1 MVVGGISEG
10 DAGKGAWCERRRV
23 EARRRS
29 VYGICCRFAIAGNA
43 RGTWVRGFLL
53 EYYVSR

>member
-10 DAGKGAWCERRRV
+10 DAGKEAWCERRRV
-23 EARRRS
+23 EARRRG

-43 RGTWVRGFLL
+43 TCGERFPAAILCQ
-53 EYYVSR
+53 